1 MKNTPDKRYFD
12 RLRTNTFSI
21 EYKIINTS
29 GVYKADVINISAGGM
44 CFIRTSI
51 LEKSD
56 IIQIKFPFHAK
67 KVILTGEIIRIEG
80 REVAVKF
87 LDEERQIDKF
97 VENFNIEF
105 LGVKTK
111 SKMVIDKPGADSET
125 DAINDNKAYDNFFND
140 VEKD

>member
-1 MKNTPDKRYFD
+1 MRNTPDKRYFD
-12 RLRTNTFSI
+12 RLKTNNFSI
-21 EYKIINTS
+21 EYKIINTN
-29 GVYKADVINISAGGM
+29 GVNKADVINISAGGM
-44 CFIRTSI
+44 CFLRTSI

-56 IIQIKFPFHAK
+56 IIQIKLPFHAK

-97 VENFNIEF
+97 VENFNVEF

-111 SKMVIDKPGADSET
+111 SKMTHDKPDLDRES
-125 DAINDNKAYDNFFND
+125 DLKSNKAYDNFFD
-140 VEKD
+140 DIEKD

>member
-1 MKNTPDKRYFD
+1 MRNTPDKRYFD
-12 RLRTNTFSI
+12 RLRTNSFFI
-21 EYKIINTS
+21 EYKIINTT

-44 CFIRTSI
+44 CFLRTSI
-51 LEKSD
+51 LEKND
-56 IIQIKFPFHAK
+56 ILQIKLPFHAK
-67 KVILTGEIIRIEG
+67 KIILTGEIIRIEG

-111 SKMVIDKPGADSET
+111 NKMIIDKPESNHEENVK
-125 DAINDNKAYDNFFND
+125 NDKAYDNFFD
-140 VEKD
+140 DIEKD